1 MSFEFF
7 VPHDHKFYK
16 WHVLLSCMVKEI
28 IGGRPVDITHEGS
41 EIKIV
46 FHPIAK
52 GAKHPD
58 ASVFSIKLTK
68 KDLETIKKAF

>member
-1 MSFEFF
+1 
-7 VPHDHKFYK
+7 
-16 WHVLLSCMVKEI
+16 MVKEI
-28 IGGRPVDITHEGS
+28 IGNRPVDITKDGS
-41 EIKIV
+41 EVKIV

-58 ASVFSIKLTK
+58 ASVFAIKLTK

>member
-1 MSFEFF
+1 
-7 VPHDHKFYK
+7 
-16 WHVLLSCMVKEI
+16 MVRET
-28 IGGRPVDITHEGS
+28 IGNRPADITKEGN
-41 EIKIV
+41 EVKIV

-58 ASVFSIKLTK
+58 ASVFAIKLTK

>member
-7 VPHDHKFYK
+7 VFSDHKFYK

-28 IGGRPVDITHEGS
+28 IGGRPVDITHEGNK
-41 EIKIV
+41 IKIV

-52 GAKHPD
+52 GAKHPG
-58 ASVFSIKLTK
+58 AITSYFHS
-68 KDLETIKKAF
+68 

>member
-1 MSFEFF
+1 
-7 VPHDHKFYK
+7 
-16 WHVLLSCMVKEI
+16 MVKEI
-28 IGGRPVDITHEGS
+28 IGNRPVDIIKDGN

-68 KDLETIKKAF
+68 KDLEIIKKAF

>member
-1 MSFEFF
+1 
-7 VPHDHKFYK
+7 
-16 WHVLLSCMVKEI
+16 MVKET
-28 IGGRPVDITHEGS
+28 IGSRPVDITKEGS

-58 ASVFSIKLTK
+58 ATVFAVKLSK

>member
-1 MSFEFF
+1 
-7 VPHDHKFYK
+7 
-16 WHVLLSCMVKEI
+16 MVKEI
-28 IGGRPVDITHEGS
+28 IGNRPADIIKEGS
-41 EIKIV
+41 EVKIV

-58 ASVFSIKLTK
+58 ASVFSIKLSK